1 MKTIRG
7 ILSHIDFK
15 VVNKIQVCLT
25 GINESGFDDSRTYK
39 TDMIW
44 FYDGDI
50 VVDDWFLSID
60 QNGKIVLMVFIDDE
74 EYYYSKIE
82 FWNRKLSLE

>member
-15 VVNKIQVCLT
+15 VVNKIQICLT
-25 GINESGFDDSRTYK
+25 GINESGYDDSRAYK

-60 QNGKIVLMVFIDDE
+60 QSGKIVLMVFIDDE
-74 EYYYSKIE
+74 DYYYSKTD
-82 FWNRKLSLE
+82 FWDSKLSLE

>member
-7 ILSHIDFK
+7 ILNHIDCK

-25 GINESGFDDSRTYK
+25 GCNESGFDDCRIYK
-39 TDMIW
+39 TDIIW
-44 FYDGDI
+44 FYECDMVI
-50 VVDDWFLSID
+50 DDWFITN

-74 EYYYSKIE
+74 EYYYSKVE
-82 FWNRKLSLE
+82 FWNSKLPLE

>member
-15 VVNKIQVCLT
+15 VVNKIQICLT
-25 GINESGFDDSRTYK
+25 GINESGFDDSRIYK

-50 VVDDWFLSID
+50 IIDDWFLSID

-74 EYYYSKIE
+74 DYYHSKIE
-82 FWNRKLSLE
+82 FWDRKLSLE